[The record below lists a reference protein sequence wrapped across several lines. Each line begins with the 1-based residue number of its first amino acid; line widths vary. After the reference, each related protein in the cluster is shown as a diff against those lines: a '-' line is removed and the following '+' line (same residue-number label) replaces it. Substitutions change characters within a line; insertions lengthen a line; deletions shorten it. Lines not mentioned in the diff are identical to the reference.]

1 MMNRFLATAMML
13 LALLMLPGA
22 ASAQDNPLYQKIQAL
37 AWKQAPALGATN
49 CKCAY
54 TTPTKWLPLGAELR
68 ELAERKTKDIT
79 EAYRQGMAW
88 LQR

>member
-1 MMNRFLATAMML
+1 MTRFFSTV
-13 LALLMLPGA
+13 LMLFALMGLPDQ
-22 ASAQDNPLYQKIQAL
+22 ASAQDSPLYQKIQAL